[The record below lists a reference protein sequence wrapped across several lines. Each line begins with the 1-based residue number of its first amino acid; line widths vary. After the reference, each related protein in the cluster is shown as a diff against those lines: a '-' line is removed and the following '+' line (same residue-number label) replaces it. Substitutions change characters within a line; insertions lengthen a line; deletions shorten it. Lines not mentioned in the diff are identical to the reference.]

1 MKKKILSILT
11 AVAVLGVTA
20 CTAALNSSA
29 YSGEISFEVPE
40 TWGNANKTF
49 YAHIWNGLPDG
60 EKVFMSGRQLMRK

>member
-29 YSGEISFEVPE
+29 YSGEGTDFPAV
-40 TWGNANKTF
+40 
-49 YAHIWNGLPDG
+49 
-60 EKVFMSGRQLMRK
+60 KVFMSGRQLMRK